1 MTEVD
6 YKFDELKG
14 ITGLGDRASIL
25 YLLKSRI
32 ASGLENKEEGSEK
45 IPKSIGAAWIEAA
58 DQTDILAQENPE
70 LAFQL
75 ALTLSLLPRSTYPK
89 QENVHR
95 WMRGDGPVLLAKE
108 SVRKPFLQYLESDPQ
123 APEFIAKMQEYMN
136 FDITK
141 FDKEEALHE
150 PNCFLSVAT
159 MFLVTK
165 LEGLQDN
172 QSVSPLVKSAK
183 DRLADPQVSK
193 VVRYYSGSED
203 TAWIVKELEPF
214 LAK

>member
-6 YKFDELKG
+6 NKFNELNG
-14 ITGLGDRASIL
+14 MTDLGERASIL

-32 ASGLENKEEGSEK
+32 ASGLENKEEGFEH

-58 DQTDILAQENPE
+58 GHMDTVAEQNPE
-70 LAFQL
+70 LAFKL
-75 ALTLSLLPRSTYPK
+75 ALALSLLPRSADPK
-89 QENVHR
+89 QENVYR

-108 SVRKPFLQYLESDPQ
+108 SVRKPLLQYLESDPQ
-123 APEFIAKMQEYMN
+123 APKFIETMRGHLN

-141 FDKEEALHE
+141 LDKKEIFHE
-150 PNCFLSVAT
+150 PNCFLAVAT
-159 MFLVTK
+159 MFLGTK
-165 LEGLQDN
+165 LEELQSNGLA
-172 QSVSPLVKSAK
+172 KSLTVAAK
-183 DRLADPQVSK
+183 DRLADPQVSTA
-193 VVRYYSGSED
+193 VRYYSGSED